1 MNFKIQIAGAVGDCT
16 GDTFTASSPSLG
28 GSPVICGY
36 NTGQHSKI
44 HNTGCSISVY
54 DTLKGWYDNNT

>member
-1 MNFKIQIAGAVGDCT
+1 MNIFKKSNFQNQIAGAVGDCT
-16 GDTFTASSPSLG
+16 GDTFSASSPSLG

-44 HNTGCSISVY
+44 HN
-54 DTLKGWYDNNT
+54 NN

>member
-1 MNFKIQIAGAVGDCT
+1 MSLYEYLKNFKIQIAGAVGDCT

-44 HNTGCSISVY
+44 HNNYYNKLFS
-54 DTLKGWYDNNT
+54 L